1 MKNIKYILIGFSIV
15 LSGCSYGDLNENP
28 NSPTVVPE
36 ILLVEGTM
44 LANVAINASHINRI
58 AGMWTGQ
65 YKGEQ
70 NLYGN
75 IHTYGISTEESNSS
89 WGYLYNG
96 IMAQNDVI
104 QKGLAADLL
113 IVGISKVIEAHAVGT
128 ASSNWGNIPYSES
141 VTEGI
146 DDPKYDTQA
155 EVFSQMQTLLDA
167 AIADLNNAA
176 SYSLSQDIFFNGNKI
191 KWIETAYTLKARYYM
206 LVKDYAA
213 AYTAA
218 QNGISSADASMKYS
232 APGTTSGAQNLLYE
246 VLSGSRSGD
255 ISVNGTFL
263 SGLVGSTTV
272 SRNNAKTDEDA
283 RGKYYYFDEN
293 GGNSSGVAAAS
304 APMPLVTYEEN
315 LLTMAE
321 AAARTTTFATAL
333 GHLNVL
339 RSFLASGSSFAKVN
353 SADVLKYDAYVAA
366 DFANGGME
374 NADGIDATRALI
386 REIVEERYVSG
397 FGTFMPWNDARRLR
411 KSDADVLVPF
421 PLNTGAVSVHPE
433 RFLLSQNELNSN
445 SNAPVGATIFDKTE
459 VNQ

>member
-1 MKNIKYILIGFSIV
+1 MKNIKYILLAFSIV
-15 LSGCSYGDLNENP
+15 LSGCSYDDLNENP
-28 NSPTVVPE
+28 NETTQVPE
-36 ILLVEGTM
+36 LLVFTGTM
-44 LANVAINASHINRI
+44 LADISINASHINRI

-75 IHTYGISTEESNSS
+75 IQTYGISTEESNSS

-96 IMAQNDVI
+96 IVAQNDVI
-104 QKGLAADLL
+104 QKGLASDLL
-113 IVGISKVIEAHAVGT
+113 IVGITKVVEAHAVGT
-128 ASSNWGNIPYSES
+128 ASSNWGNIPYSEA
-141 VTEGI
+141 VTDGI

-155 EVFSQMQTLLDA
+155 EVFAQMQTLLDA
-167 AIADLNNAA
+167 AIADLNSAT
-176 SYSLSQDIFFNGNKI
+176 SYSLSQDIFFNGDAS

-206 LVKDYAA
+206 LVKDYSA
-213 AYTAA
+213 AYSAA
-218 QNGISSADASMKYS
+218 QNGISSSSASMKYY

-255 ISVNGTFL
+255 MSVDGTFL
-263 SGLVGSTTV
+263 SGLVGTTAA

-283 RGKYYYFDEN
+283 RSKYYYFDKN

-315 LLTMAE
+315 LLTLAE
-321 AAARTTTFATAL
+321 AGARTSTFATAL
-333 GHLNVL
+333 GHLNTL
-339 RSFLASGSSFAKVN
+339 RSFLASGGSFTKVDG
-353 SADVLKYDAYVAA
+353 ADVLKYDAYVTA
-366 DFANGGME
+366 DFASGGIE
-374 NADGIDATRALI
+374 NVDGIDATRALI
-386 REIVEERYVSG
+386 REVVEERYVSG

-411 KSDADVLVPF
+411 KSDTDVLVPF
-421 PLNTGAVSVHPE
+421 PLNTGAASAHPE

-445 SNAPVGATIFDKTE
+445 SNAPTGATIFDKTE